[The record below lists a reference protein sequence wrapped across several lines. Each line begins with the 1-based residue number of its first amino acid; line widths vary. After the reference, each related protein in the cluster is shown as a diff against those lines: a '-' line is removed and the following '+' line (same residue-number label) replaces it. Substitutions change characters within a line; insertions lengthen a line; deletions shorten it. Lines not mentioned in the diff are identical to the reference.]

1 MVGLPVRLRSP
12 TALTSFG
19 APGILVCR
27 FADLAADGA
36 AVGGVINGRTE
47 TECTSILN
55 RELSAVFLEQL
66 EDLPVDRIDT
76 TQAYGA
82 VAVISVT
89 GGVFFQIIC

>member
-19 APGILVCR
+19 APGILVCQ

-76 TQAYGA
+76 TQGLRSGRGD
-82 VAVISVT
+82 IRNRRS
-89 GGVFFQIIC
+89 FFQIIC

>member
-1 MVGLPVRLRSP
+1 
-12 TALTSFG
+12 
-19 APGILVCR
+19 LVCR